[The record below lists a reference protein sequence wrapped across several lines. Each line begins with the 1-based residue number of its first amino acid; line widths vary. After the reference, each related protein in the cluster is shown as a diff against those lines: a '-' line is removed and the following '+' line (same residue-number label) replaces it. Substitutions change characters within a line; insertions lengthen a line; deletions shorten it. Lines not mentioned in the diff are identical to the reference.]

1 MVVRINL
8 PTLSVLL
15 LLIIS
20 GCNKNEFYQG
30 STDPQRSEKKLLSS
44 YFKDLKIEPVKPVII
59 GNKKVNSETQNGVIK
74 KAVLTHLRDTLTP
87 SGVGRISY
95 FESDE
100 MIVTPSNASYIY
112 PGAILK
118 ASSIATDKFET
129 LFGFDRAPINLQLSF
144 PSSKSFGTIPTA
156 SLANSR
162 MFLRDA
168 LMAPDF
174 YGQNIVDFTQYF
186 AGFQKYEEVKLA
198 FGYNVNEKKLFSS
211 TNTSFN
217 ESSSSTQYNTKYVAS
232 YTVKNF
238 TFDMSDPVE
247 GELID
252 IKSIP
257 ADIFAGFSPVY
268 INSVTYGR
276 FGLLVLESNNY
287 HSDMQRVF
295 EKVVKKILKKTSES
309 YTTEEKSL
317 FASSRITIYL
327 LGSKIGSNTVQL
339 LLNPDPENLANF
351 ISENVGIF
359 TASDPGVP
367 ISYTAKY
374 LKDNS
379 KFKTVFNI
387 ERY

>member
-1 MVVRINL
+1 MRRKLYI
-8 PTLSVLL
+8 LSVLFL
-15 LLIIS
+15 LVIS
-20 GCNKNEFYQG
+20 GCKKDKSYQEN
-30 STDPQRSEKKLLSS
+30 TDLQKSEKKLLSS
-44 YFKDLKIEPVKPVII
+44 YFKDLKIQPVAPVTI
-59 GNKKVNSETQNGVIK
+59 GSKNVTTAPSTGTGK
-74 KAVLTHLRDTLTP
+74 KAVLTHLRDTVTP
-87 SGVGRISY
+87 SGIGRISY

-100 MIVTPSNASYIY
+100 MVVTPSNASYIY

-129 LFGFDRAPINLQLSF
+129 LFGYDRAPISVELSF

-162 MFLRDA
+162 IFLRDA

-174 YGQNIVDFTQYF
+174 SGMTIVDFSQYF

-217 ESSSSTQYNTKYVAS
+217 GSANSTQYHTKYIAS

-238 TFDMSDPVE
+238 TFNMSDPVE

-257 ADIFAGFSPVY
+257 SDVFAGFSPVY

-287 HSDMQRVF
+287 SSDMKRIF
-295 EKVVKKILKKTSES
+295 EKVVKKILKKTTES

-327 LGSKIGSNTVQL
+327 LGSKVGNNTVQL

-351 ISENVGIF
+351 IAENVGTF

-379 KFKTVFNI
+379 RFKTVFNI

>member
-1 MVVRINL
+1 MRRKLYI
-8 PTLSVLL
+8 LSVLFL
-15 LLIIS
+15 LVLS
-20 GCNKNEFYQG
+20 GCKKDKPYQEK
-30 STDPQRSEKKLLSS
+30 TDLQKSEKKLLSS
-44 YFKDLKIEPVKPVII
+44 YFKDLKIQPVTPVII
-59 GNKKVNSETQNGVIK
+59 ESKKFGAESSFGPSK
-74 KAVLTHLRDTLTP
+74 KAVLTHLRDTTTP
-87 SGVGRISY
+87 SGVGTVSY
-95 FESDE
+95 YESDE
-100 MIVTPSNASYIY
+100 MIITPSNASYIY

-129 LFGFDRAPINLQLSF
+129 LFGYDRAPISVQLSF

-156 SLANSR
+156 SLADSR

-174 YGQNIVDFTQYF
+174 SGKTIVDFTQYF
-186 AGFQKYEEVKLA
+186 AGFNRYEEVKLA

-217 ESSSSTQYNTKYVAS
+217 ESSNSTRYYSKYVAS

-257 ADIFAGFSPVY
+257 PDVFSGFSPVY

-276 FGLLVLESNNY
+276 FGILVLESNKAS
-287 HSDMQRVF
+287 SDMQTVF
-295 EKVVKKILKKTSES
+295 EKVVKKILKKTTES
-309 YTTEEKSL
+309 YTEEEKSL
-317 FASSRITIYL
+317 FAGSRITIYL

-339 LLNPDPENLANF
+339 LLDPDPENLSDF
-351 ISENVGIF
+351 ISENVGTF

-379 KFKTVFNI
+379 KFKTIFNI
-387 ERY
+387 QRY

>member
-1 MVVRINL
+1 MRRKLYI
-8 PTLSVLL
+8 LSVLFL
-15 LLIIS
+15 LVIS
-20 GCNKNEFYQG
+20 GCNKDKPYQED
-30 STDPQRSEKKLLSS
+30 TDLQKSKKKLLSN
-44 YFKDLKIEPVKPVII
+44 YFKDLKIQPVAPVII
-59 GNKKVNSETQNGVIK
+59 ASKKFGAESSSGPSK
-74 KAVLTHLRDTLTP
+74 KAVLTHLRDTTTP
-87 SGVGRISY
+87 SGAGTVSY
-95 FESDE
+95 YESDE

-129 LFGFDRAPINLQLSF
+129 LFGYDRAPISVQLSF

-174 YGQNIVDFTQYF
+174 SGETIVDFTQYF
-186 AGFQKYEEVKLA
+186 AGFNKYEEVKLA

-217 ESSSSTQYNTKYVAS
+217 ESSNSTQYYSKYVAS

-238 TFDMSDPVE
+238 TFDISDPVE

-257 ADIFAGFSPVY
+257 PDVFNGFSPVY

-276 FGLLVLESNNY
+276 FGLLVLESNKIS
-287 HSDMQRVF
+287 SDMQSVF
-295 EKVVKKILKKTSES
+295 EKVVKKILKKTTES
-309 YTTEEKSL
+309 YTQEEKSL
-317 FASSRITIYL
+317 FAGSRITIYL

-339 LLNPDPENLANF
+339 LLDPDPENLSNF
-351 ISENVGIF
+351 ISENVGTF

-379 KFKTVFNI
+379 RFKTVFNI
-387 ERY
+387 QRY